1 MNRVIICGRTTAD
14 TNVQMTTT
22 GKKVCKFTLAIDD
35 GKDRD
40 GNRRTQY
47 IDCEAWEKTAEFME
61 RYVTKGLR
69 ILVEGK
75 LNKKPY
81 EKDGVKHYPTIV
93 LCDRIEFADATNA
106 NQNGR
111 NIVPQQEVAQKAQN
125 GFLGTNGFSDVSGEI
140 TILPDDLP
148 F

>member
-1 MNRVIICGRTTAD
+1 
-14 TNVQMTTT
+14 
-22 GKKVCKFTLAIDD
+22 
-35 GKDRD
+35 
-40 GNRRTQY
+40 
-47 IDCEAWEKTAEFME
+47 ME

-75 LNKKPY
+75 LNKKSY
-81 EKDGVKHYPTIV
+81 EKDGVKHYPTTV